1 MPASRRTFL
10 SYLGLGAVAST
21 LHATTLSAADVERA
35 GRLDPVDEA
44 WDLSWTKKIRGK
56 YRAVFDIPTMVG
68 DPTARAV
75 MWRDQYKKVFGL
87 GDKQLSTV
95 VVVRHQGIAQVMD
108 DAYWNEFNPRRP
120 AAGGRG
126 GGSAVN
132 PTPADSTAPA
142 THSTHGNSGSKEIT
156 AFIAAGGIVLAC
168 NVAFGMMVADF
179 HGNDA
184 RAQAIKHLIPGV
196 ILQPSGP
203 FALMRAQ
210 DERCHYMMAG

>member
-21 LHATTLSAADVERA
+21 FNASTLSAADLELA
-35 GRLDPVDEA
+35 GGLDPVNET
-44 WDLSWTKKIRGK
+44 WDLSWTKKIHGK

-75 MWRDQYKKVFGL
+75 MWRDQYKQVFGL
-87 GDKQLSTV
+87 ADKQLSAV

-126 GGSAVN
+126 GSTAN
-132 PTPADSTAPA
+132 QAPADTAASTG
-142 THSTHGNSGSKEIT
+142 HSTRGNGGSKEIS

-179 HGNDA
+179 HGSDA

-210 DERCHYMMAG
+210 DEGCHYMMAG